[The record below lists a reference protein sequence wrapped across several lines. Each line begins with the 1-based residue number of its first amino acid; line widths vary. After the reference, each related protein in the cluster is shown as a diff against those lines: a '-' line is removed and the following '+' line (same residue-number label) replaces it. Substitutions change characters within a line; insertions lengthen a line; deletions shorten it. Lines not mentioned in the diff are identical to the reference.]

1 MEKLKE
7 LFEASS
13 LPGVPILVTT
23 KYNQVKIIWSI
34 LLIVSI
40 GTSGYFIYDSINDY
54 FEYQIITNIDVIREE
69 ESQFPTI
76 TFCVPNND
84 EQNNNNKTYFL
95 SNYFTRILR
104 SCQFDLTNC
113 TYLDFEL
120 YKISNQFQI
129 NETCFRFNSGRNYI
143 NKATQ
148 IKNISNYDPNTGL
161 ILLLIIDNY
170 FINKGPFKVKLFIQ
184 NYSTI
189 FRRDH
194 AYSYESGIYIS
205 SGITFISFERNF
217 VDRLP
222 KPYNDC
228 IEQDTRDYVSNLFQ
242 YFRQINK
249 TYLQK
254 DCFDLCVEEI
264 KMKTCNCTAGLGS
277 SLNCSF
283 NDNCIESFR
292 LSNNTKSKLPSTC
305 LAKCPLECDS
315 VNYKFITNYA
325 GTLSDEFNL
334 LYNITTEESNKIV
347 YLSLHYSSLDYSLVK
362 QIVKTQ
368 VFDLISNVGGTLG
381 LFIGLSF
388 FTFVEL
394 ILVCIEFIFYLL
406 DMRKNRVDQ
415 F

>member
-23 KYNQVKIIWSI
+23 KYNQVKIIWFI
-34 LLIVSI
+34 FLLISI

-54 FEYQIITNIDVIREE
+54 FEYQIITNTDVIREE

-84 EQNNNNKTYFL
+84 EQNNKTYFL
-95 SNYFTRILR
+95 SNYLHRILKY
-104 SCQFDLTNC
+104 CQFDLTNC

-120 YKISNQFQI
+120 YKISNQSQI
-129 NETCFRFNSGRNYI
+129 NETCFRFNSGRNYM
-143 NKATQ
+143 NKPTQ

-161 ILLLIIDNY
+161 ILLLNIDNY
-170 FINKGPFKVKLFIQ
+170 FINELQFKVKLFIQ

-194 AYSYESGIYIS
+194 AYTYESGIYIP
-205 SGITFISFERNF
+205 SGITFISFERDL

-222 KPYNDC
+222 KPFNDC
-228 IEQDTRDYVSNLFQ
+228 IEQDTQDYVSNLFQ
-242 YFRQINK
+242 YFKQINK

-264 KMKTCNCTAGLGS
+264 IMKKCNCTVGLGS
-277 SLNCSF
+277 SLNCF
-283 NDNCIESFR
+283 NNTNNCFESFR
-292 LSNNTKSKLPSTC
+292 NIKSKLPSTC

-315 VNYKFITNYA
+315 IDYKFTTNYA
-325 GTLSDEFNL
+325 GSLPDQFNL
-334 LYNITTEESNKIV
+334 FYNITTEESNKIV
-347 YLSLHYSSLDYSLVK
+347 YLSLYYSSLDYSLVK
-362 QIVKTQ
+362 QIAKTQ

-394 ILVCIEFIFYLL
+394 ILVCMEFIFYLL
-406 DMRKNRVDQ
+406 DMRKNRVVDQ